1 MNSTDHTLNPQ
12 TFLDSFR
19 DSLAPVLQVQ
29 QESLKVVDRV
39 ARYQY
44 AVAGDY
50 LEWSLAQSRVPLVAH
65 SPADLLAQQAELG
78 IKFSEQLRSRIQ
90 ELTKIRSEG
99 QTTFSP
105 PHQKFIAPV
114 ATTTIPVALPEVE
127 ITVPVAKP
135 TAKVVNL
142 MAAAV
147 RAAPPVVETALP
159 GTTAVAPVIRVPAPA
174 VNSPVPVVQAVAVK
188 PATSPSHAPTAEPR
202 AQLSAS
208 PKGAQPPSP
217 SSTAPRAHVAAPT
230 AVAPVPILKGSPASV
245 KSSPQHAKADAGRPS
260 EESQR
265 FRGAAP
271 GNSHSA
277 SKGRS
282 PAPGWMNRDSGKSKT
297 RKKT

>member
-12 TFLDSFR
+12 AFLESFR

-50 LEWSLAQSRVPLVAH
+50 LEWSLAQSQVTLVAH
-65 SPADLLAQQAELG
+65 SPADLLAKQAELG

-114 ATTTIPVALPEVE
+114 ATTPIPVALPEVE

-147 RAAPPVVETALP
+147 RAAPPVVETALA
-159 GTTAVAPVIRVPAPA
+159 GTAAVAPVIRVPAPA

-208 PKGAQPPSP
+208 PRGAQPPSP

-230 AVAPVPILKGSPASV
+230 AVAPVPVLKGSPASV
-245 KSSPQHAKADAGRPS
+245 KSSPQLAKADAGRPS

-271 GNSHSA
+271 GNSKSTP
-277 SKGRS
+277 KGRS
-282 PAPGWMNRDSGKSKT
+282 PAPGWMNRDSGKPKT

>member
-50 LEWSLAQSRVPLVAH
+50 LEWSLAQSRVTLVAH

>member
-12 TFLDSFR
+12 AFLDSFR

-50 LEWSLAQSRVPLVAH
+50 LEWSLAQSQVTLVAH
-65 SPADLLAQQAELG
+65 SPADLLAKQAELG

-114 ATTTIPVALPEVE
+114 ATATIPVALPEVE
-127 ITVPVAKP
+127 ISVPVAKP

-159 GTTAVAPVIRVPAPA
+159 GATALAPVIRVPAPA

-208 PKGAQPPSP
+208 PRGAQPPSP

-230 AVAPVPILKGSPASV
+230 AVAPVPVLKGSPASV
-245 KSSPQHAKADAGRPS
+245 KSSPQLAKADAGRPS

-271 GNSHSA
+271 GNSKST

-282 PAPGWMNRDSGKSKT
+282 PAPGWMNRDSGKPKT

>member
-142 MAAAV
+142 MAAVV

-208 PKGAQPPSP
+208 PRGAQPPSP

-230 AVAPVPILKGSPASV
+230 AVAPVPVLKGSPASV

-271 GNSHSA
+271 GNSKST

>member
-12 TFLDSFR
+12 AFLDSFR

-50 LEWSLAQSRVPLVAH
+50 LEWSLAQSQVTLVAH
-65 SPADLLAQQAELG
+65 SPADLLAKQAELG

-114 ATTTIPVALPEVE
+114 ATATIPVALPEVE
-127 ITVPVAKP
+127 ISVPVAKP

-147 RAAPPVVETALP
+147 RAAPPVVETALA
-159 GTTAVAPVIRVPAPA
+159 GTTALAPVIRVPAPA

-208 PKGAQPPSP
+208 PRAAQPPSP

-230 AVAPVPILKGSPASV
+230 AVAPVPVLKGSPASV
-245 KSSPQHAKADAGRPS
+245 KSSPQLAKADAGRPS

-271 GNSHSA
+271 GNSKSTP
-277 SKGRS
+277 KGRS
-282 PAPGWMNRDSGKSKT
+282 PAPGWMNRDSGKPKT

>member
-147 RAAPPVVETALP
+147 RAAPPVVETAPP

-208 PKGAQPPSP
+208 PRGAQPPSP

-230 AVAPVPILKGSPASV
+230 AVAPVPVLKGSPASV

-271 GNSHSA
+271 GNSKST